1 MWNLWE
7 NDGEIRSARVF
18 RVGQDPSSPP
28 VGPFRVC
35 WDPTGAWVATV
46 TGGDATIWS
55 MIPAQRWMEANGPD
69 AISPFVGDD
78 ETPQVK
84 ASVTRYMKLHVDVH
98 TLPVQ
103 SGKTIVDMS
112 FSKMDPPM
120 IALGYSDGTIQIL
133 IKRETFV
140 QVRTLAPVPAL
151 PTGIDRLLFCT
162 ATDTMKTEGR
172 QVLVSMDSSS
182 TRIIVWDVDSW
193 VQTQTIRFD
202 RPDEAGALLL
212 SVDPSSNFV
221 FLTERERGA
230 VYALRL
236 ERSGSGEAVC
246 PRFTGLTAF
255 PLAAPVLSMVTTD
268 AQFRLSSSEASD
280 GALDGER
287 DLNMV
292 DFTFESYCISARK
305 VEKLTVGFSSGATD
319 WAAIAAAAPGPAVG
333 AATAASVDA
342 AVAAPAAPAVAPP
355 PAAAPPAADQQ
366 EALLAML
373 KQASQ
378 ASQASQESVAPAPAP
393 VDDDSSPEP
402 PSGES
407 LLAML
412 NQPAALAAEAP
423 AEASPSPPGAELL
436 SMLTQAMP
444 ACVPEPVPEPAAP
457 PKVDGQ
463 LQAQLNKKDQH
474 ISSLLAKLANAERE
488 KREVQAKAQAPLGS
502 KQGVGSVGDMDAIF
516 SFMQQQSKAIEMLSE
531 SVQKQR
537 EQMTALRTD
546 FSRSEAKLLAEI
558 QAAKQSS
565 AGGGGAQEA
574 EKTKRLL
581 AAISTTFHQSLSS
594 AISEAVG
601 NAAED
606 TGEAMVPAI
615 NKAVESALGDSLIH
629 KLSGALAQGFNA
641 VNVAAK
647 AAVPKLVTAPEVTAK
662 LAEALT
668 QPVASAMVTTFE
680 ATLIPA
686 IQASC
691 REMFGQTNAAISRG
705 VQQHI
710 TAIGPEFQNAF
721 RTQQQVVTSMVE
733 QQRALGEDMK
743 RRQTEQV
750 QVLSAIVR
758 KELSQFQPAA
768 AASPAP
774 PPAAVA
780 LPDDPPSIQQL
791 LAKVKQGR
799 YQEAFSLAL
808 AANDLSLVLQLCKAL
823 EPSYIFNLQPL
834 PLEQAVILSLVQQLT
849 QRLEEETDVKMGY
862 LQEAVMA
869 INARDPAT
877 KEYIPMVVSML
888 DQKLQLLTAAPET
901 TPASRNS
908 MRMLS
913 RLMSSSR

>member
-1 MWNLWE
+1 MQ
-7 NDGEIRSARVF
+7 AK
-18 RVGQDPSSPP
+18 
-28 VGPFRVC
+28 
-35 WDPTGAWVATV
+35 
-46 TGGDATIWS
+46 
-55 MIPAQRWMEANGPD
+55 GPD
-69 AISPFVGDD
+69 ATSPFVGDD

-84 ASVTRYMKLHVDVH
+84 ASVTQYMQQGVYVH
-98 TLPVQ
+98 TLPVR
-103 SGKTIVDMS
+103 SGNTIADMS

-120 IALGYSDGTIQIL
+120 IALGYSDGSIQIL
-133 IKRETFV
+133 MKQETFV
-140 QVRTLAPVPAL
+140 EVRTLAPAPAL

-162 ATDTMKTEGR
+162 ATDTMKTERR
-172 QVLVSMDSSS
+172 QVLVSMDGSSK
-182 TRIIVWDVDSW
+182 RIIVWDVDRW
-193 VQTQTIRFD
+193 VQTQTIQFD

-236 ERSGSGEAVC
+236 ERPGSGEAVC

-268 AQFRLSSSEASD
+268 AQLRPSSSEASN

-305 VEKLTVGFSSGATD
+305 VEKLKVEFSSGATD
-319 WAAIAAAAPGPAVG
+319 WAAIAAGAPESTGA
-333 AATAASVDA
+333 AATATS
-342 AVAAPAAPAVAPP
+342 VAATIATATAAAVAPP
-355 PAAAPPAADQQ
+355 SAVAPPAMDKQ
-366 EALLAML
+366 EELLAML
-373 KQASQ
+373 KQASRK
-378 ASQASQESVAPAPAP
+378 ASQDAVAPPPPAPADNNP
-393 VDDDSSPEP
+393 SPEP
-402 PSGES
+402 PSGEA

-412 NQPAALAAEAP
+412 KPAAVP

-436 SMLTQAMP
+436 SMLTQTIPGP
-444 ACVPEPVPEPAAP
+444 ASERVPEPAALP
-457 PKVDGQ
+457 NVDGE
-463 LQAQLNKKDQH
+463 LQAQLNKKDQQ
-474 ISSLLAKLANAERE
+474 ISRLMAKLANAESE
-488 KREVQAKAQAPLGS
+488 NKVVQAKAQHYGLKQSTGS
-502 KQGVGSVGDMDAIF
+502 GGDMGAIF
-516 SFMQQQSKAIEMLSE
+516 SFMQQQSKAIELLSE
-531 SVQKQR
+531 SVHKQR
-537 EQMTALRTD
+537 QQMTALRTD
-546 FSRSEAKLLAEI
+546 FSRTEAKLLAEI
-558 QAAKQSS
+558 QGAKQSS
-565 AGGGGAQEA
+565 AGGGAQEA

-606 TGEAMVPAI
+606 TSEAMVPAI

-662 LAEALT
+662 LAEAMT
-668 QPVASAMVTTFE
+668 QPVSSAMVTTFE

-721 RTQQQVVTSMVE
+721 RAQQQVVSSMVE
-733 QQRALGEDMK
+733 QQRALGDDMK

-750 QVLSAIVR
+750 QVVAAIIR

-768 AASPAP
+768 AASPA
-774 PPAAVA
+774 AAVA
-780 LPDDPPSIQQL
+780 AAVPDGPPSIQQL

-799 YQEAFSLAL
+799 YQESFSLAL
-808 AANDLSLVLQLCKAL
+808 AANDLDLVLQLCKAL

-834 PLEQAVILSLVQQLT
+834 PLEQAVILSLIQQLT

-869 INARDPAT
+869 INSRDPAT

-888 DQKLQLLTAAPET
+888 DQKLQSLMVSPET

-913 RLMSSSR
+913 KLMSSSR